1 MKQQRG
7 PALAVALEAE
17 ALFIHLPPSLYDE
30 ELRYGLRSDFPTT
43 QLSHCW
49 CPLCKREDNRS
60 VL

>member
-7 PALAVALEAE
+7 PALAVALEAD

-43 QLSHCW
+43 QLSLLV
-49 CPLCKREDNRS
+49 PSL
-60 VL
+60 